1 MIAPNWMQNFWAN
14 FLSIFCTG
22 IVFIMSIV
30 MHFRP
35 KSWTKEKMISVSLG
49 VTCLLFLA
57 TAFIGIVID
66 QSGHQTHSS
75 SKTLRSKAAI
85 VSSCDRKLT
94 VILLYGNGFTTKLL
108 FGSTTIKG
116 LIDNRA
122 WKEAFFWVNL
132 LLATVLCAFC
142 AVVQNIGMTMTSGK
156 GNHLLKFQFFFL
168 LNDRISL
175 IRSW

>member
-1 MIAPNWMQNFWAN
+1 VKVYFSSNCSKFKQTSFWVQCYNCYITATTPFFQSQKVIAPNWMQNFWAN

-66 QSGHQTHSS
+66 QTHSS
-75 SKTLRSKAAI
+75 SKTIRSVVAWFYHQAAI
-85 VSSCDRKLT
+85 WVYNQKRLDR
-94 VILLYGNGFTTKLL
+94 
-108 FGSTTIKG
+108 
-116 LIDNRA
+116 
-122 WKEAFFWVNL
+122 
-132 LLATVLCAFC
+132 
-142 AVVQNIGMTMTSGK
+142 
-156 GNHLLKFQFFFL
+156 
-168 LNDRISL
+168 
-175 IRSW
+175 

>member
-1 MIAPNWMQNFWAN
+1 
-14 FLSIFCTG
+14 
-22 IVFIMSIV
+22 MSIV

-66 QSGHQTHSS
+66 QSGHQINFS

-108 FGSTTIKG
+108 FGSITIKG

-142 AVVQNIGMTMTSGK
+142 AVVQNIGMTMTSGN
-156 GNHLLKFQFFFL
+156 GTTF
-168 LNDRISL
+168 
-175 IRSW
+175 